1 MFASATSGDR
11 PNNSKFSSCSIGNI
25 SNVLDAIEENKKRNC
40 FTKSEGAFC
49 GNKIVEAGEECDCG
63 YNDLECNDK
72 CCYPRVVG
80 IQDKVYN
87 ATARGC
93 TRRYGTECRYY
104 KGYFFLFSSFLFLKF
119 IVLVKGLAA
128 VVRRVGLYQLMNKR
142 CVKRNRIVLLHQNV
156 MELRRSVHYQN
167 HDPIKLGAIMTR
179 NYVLKGNVLGLFVW
193 NGI

>member
-25 SNVLDAIEENKKRNC
+25 SNVLDAIEDNKKRNC

-80 IQDKVYN
+80 VEDKAMN
-87 ATARGC
+87 SSAKGC
-93 TRRYGTECRYY
+93 TRRYGTECRWV
-104 KGYFFLFSSFLFLKF
+104 FFFQ
-119 IVLVKGLAA
+119 I
-128 VVRRVGLYQLMNKR
+128 
-142 CVKRNRIVLLHQNV
+142 RILTN
-156 MELRRSVHYQN
+156 
-167 HDPIKLGAIMTR
+167 
-179 NYVLKGNVLGLFVW
+179 
-193 NGI
+193 